1 MIDDESRGRD
11 DMRDSASRS
20 ERRANDL
27 AVQLDEA
34 RVALEQADRARKLAE
49 NEKTEN
55 ADRVAELQA
64 MYNNVLNAKR
74 KAEGDYHALQ
84 EEIEELE
91 NEAKAGEEKGQ
102 RAMAEVARLIG
113 ELNSA
118 QETTSTVE
126 KSRALLAKQITELQ
140 SRLEDAETHGG
151 KGLKCQV
158 RKLEGRVSFR
168 NSRWQMFFQRTVLKI
183 LANFTGKHMCWS
195 LFLIKLQVLD
205 LQFY

>member
-1 MIDDESRGRD
+1 
-11 DMRDSASRS
+11 MRDSASRS

-64 MYNNVLNAKR
+64 MYSNVLNAKR

-168 NSRWQMFFQRTVLKI
+168 NSRWQMFLQRSVLKI
-183 LANFTGKHMCWS
+183 LANFRGKHMCWS

>member
-1 MIDDESRGRD
+1 
-11 DMRDSASRS
+11 MRDSASRS

-168 NSRWQMFFQRTVLKI
+168 NSRWQMFLQRTVLKV
-183 LANFTGKHMCWS
+183 LANFRGKHMCWS

>member
-1 MIDDESRGRD
+1 
-11 DMRDSASRS
+11 MRDSASRS

-126 KSRALLAKQITELQ
+126 KSRALLAKQVTELQ

-168 NSRWQMFFQRTVLKI
+168 NSRWQMFLQRSVLKI
-183 LANFTGKHMCWS
+183 LANFRGKHMCWS

>member
-1 MIDDESRGRD
+1 
-11 DMRDSASRS
+11 MRDSASRS

-168 NSRWQMFFQRTVLKI
+168 NSRWQMFLQRSVLKI
-183 LANFTGKHMCWS
+183 LANFRGKHMCWS

>member
-1 MIDDESRGRD
+1 
-11 DMRDSASRS
+11 MRDSASRS

-118 QETTSTVE
+118 QETTSTAE

-183 LANFTGKHMCWS
+183 LANFRGKHMCWS

>member
-1 MIDDESRGRD
+1 
-11 DMRDSASRS
+11 MRDSASRS

-195 LFLIKLQVLD
+195 LFFIKLQVLE

>member
-1 MIDDESRGRD
+1 
-11 DMRDSASRS
+11 MRDSASRS

-183 LANFTGKHMCWS
+183 LASFTGKHMCWS

>member
-1 MIDDESRGRD
+1 
-11 DMRDSASRS
+11 MRDSASRS

-34 RVALEQADRARKLAE
+34 RVALEQSDRARKLAE

-55 ADRVAELQA
+55 ADRVVELQA
-64 MYNNVLNAKR
+64 MYNNVSNAKR

-91 NEAKAGEEKGQ
+91 NEAKAGEEKAQ

-126 KSRALLAKQITELQ
+126 KSRALLAKQIAELQ

-151 KGLKCQV
+151 KGLKGQA

-168 NSRWQMFFQRTVLKI
+168 SSRSKMFFKIVVLKN
-183 LANFTGKHMCWS
+183 LSNFTGKHMCRS
-195 LFLIKLQVLD
+195 LFLIKLQALD
-205 LQFY
+205 QQLYIKK

>member
-1 MIDDESRGRD
+1 
-11 DMRDSASRS
+11 MRDSASRS

-34 RVALEQADRARKLAE
+34 RVALEQSDRARKLAE

-55 ADRVAELQA
+55 ADRVVELQA
-64 MYNNVLNAKR
+64 MYNNVSNAKR

-91 NEAKAGEEKGQ
+91 NEAKAGEEKAQ

-126 KSRALLAKQITELQ
+126 KSRALLAKQIAELQ

-151 KGLKCQV
+151 KGLKGQV

-168 NSRWQMFFQRTVLKI
+168 SSGSKMFFKIVVLKN
-183 LANFTGKHMCWS
+183 LANFTGKHMCRS
-195 LFLIKLQVLD
+195 LFLIKLQALD
-205 LQFY
+205 QQLYIKK

>member
-1 MIDDESRGRD
+1 
-11 DMRDSASRS
+11 MRDSASRS

-168 NSRWQMFFQRTVLKI
+168 NSRWQMFLQRSVLKI
-183 LANFTGKHMCWS
+183 LANFRGKHMCWS
-195 LFLIKLQVLD
+195 LILIKLQVLD

>member
-74 KAEGDYHALQ
+74 KAEGDHHALQ

-168 NSRWQMFFQRTVLKI
+168 NSRWQMFLQRTVLKI
-183 LANFTGKHMCWS
+183 LANFRGKHMCWS
-195 LFLIKLQVLD
+195 LFLIKLQVLE

>member
-1 MIDDESRGRD
+1 
-11 DMRDSASRS
+11 MRDSASRS

-34 RVALEQADRARKLAE
+34 RVALEQSDRARKLAE
-49 NEKTEN
+49 NEKAEN
-55 ADRVAELQA
+55 ADRVAELQT
-64 MYNNVLNAKR
+64 MYNNVSNAKR

-91 NEAKAGEEKGQ
+91 NEAKAGEEKAQ

-151 KGLKCQV
+151 KGMKGQV

-168 NSRWQMFFQRTVLKI
+168 SSRSQCSSK
-183 LANFTGKHMCWS
+183 
-195 LFLIKLQVLD
+195 
-205 LQFY
+205 

>member
-1 MIDDESRGRD
+1 
-11 DMRDSASRS
+11 MRDSASRS

-168 NSRWQMFFQRTVLKI
+168 NSRWQMFLQRTVLKI
-183 LANFTGKHMCWS
+183 LANFRGKRMCWS

>member
-1 MIDDESRGRD
+1 
-11 DMRDSASRS
+11 MRDSASRS

-168 NSRWQMFFQRTVLKI
+168 NSR
-183 LANFTGKHMCWS
+183 
-195 LFLIKLQVLD
+195 
-205 LQFY
+205 

>member
-1 MIDDESRGRD
+1 
-11 DMRDSASRS
+11 MRDSASRS

-168 NSRWQMFFQRTVLKI
+168 NSRWQMFLQRTVLKI
-183 LANFTGKHMCWS
+183 LANFRGKHMCWS

>member
-1 MIDDESRGRD
+1 
-11 DMRDSASRS
+11 MRDSASRS

-34 RVALEQADRARKLAE
+34 RVALEQADRTRKLAE

-168 NSRWQMFFQRTVLKI
+168 NSRWQMFLQRTVLKI
-183 LANFTGKHMCWS
+183 LANFRGKHMCWS

>member
-1 MIDDESRGRD
+1 
-11 DMRDSASRS
+11 MRDSASRS